1 MKKSPILIKNEHLNR
16 QNDDY
21 MINKAITS
29 KKNLKISLKSR
40 NQGSQTELM
49 KNINKKKSQSIVQ
62 FNNFQKN
69 SFRQQESQNR
79 TQTQM

>member
-29 KKNLKISLKSR
+29 KMNLKISLKSR